1 MVLFYNVY
9 LADKP
14 LEKGGRYY
22 RGRYSSWV
30 NTMDVFKYTLASVA
44 NLYPWSRVIINYE
57 TCDTLKHRVTELNN
71 YINNLFGKY
80 DLLLS
85 NKRLERQSDWKVA
98 YKYLNNDLIY
108 FCCNHDHVF
117 IDSASSH
124 FLNCVEEFRKE
135 SAPIKSLY
143 FSHWHEVN
151 VMFHKDSSANRKTR
165 ALDSDCDLNNIYT
178 YYRKKNSTIRDT
190 YAFVTHSNFDSIQI
204 INKQLYHD
212 WWFPGDFEH
221 MFLPRSDYFGDVIPN
236 QPKKLQS
243 IPYREFFRHFD
254 GYTHV
259 HHTNR
264 EWQTNVL
271 RSINA
276 LTIPPGFF
284 NNNLKIRFG
293 YDENKEDWIN
303 INLNK
308 DNYTSLDS
316 NGTDYKLLSHQLPY
330 FWKDIIT
337 DIDVNKQYN
346 ENLFHSKWV
355 EQLFAGFNHFDGL
368 NHFGGSE
375 HIDFFSNKTIVDK
388 IKTSYN
394 IK

>member
-9 LADKP
+9 LADEP

-22 RGRYSSWV
+22 RGLYSPWV
-30 NTMDVFKYTLASVA
+30 DTIDVFKYTLASVA
-44 NLYPWSRVIINYE
+44 DLYPWSRVIINYE
-57 TCDTLKHRVTELNN
+57 TCDALKPRVEELNN
-71 YINNLFGKY
+71 YINSLFGKY

-85 NKRLERQSDWKVA
+85 NKRLERQSDWKA
-98 YKYLNNDLIY
+98 SYKYLNNDLIY

-117 IDSASSH
+117 IDSDSSH

-135 SAPIKSLY
+135 NAPIKSLY
-143 FSHWHEVN
+143 FSHWYEVN
-151 VMFHKDSSANRKTR
+151 VMFHE
-165 ALDSDCDLNNIYT
+165 
-178 YYRKKNSTIRDT
+178 NSTVRDT
-190 YAFVTHSNFDSIQI
+190 YAFNTHPTFDSIQI

-212 WWFPGDFEH
+212 WWFPGNFEH

-236 QPKKLQS
+236 QPSKL
-243 IPYREFFRHFD
+243 IAVPYREFFRHFD

-259 HHTNR
+259 YSENR

-271 RSINA
+271 RSINV

-293 YDENKEDWIN
+293 YDENKEDWVN

-316 NGTDYKLLSHQLPY
+316 NGTDYKLPSHQLPY
-330 FWKDIIT
+330 FWKNITT
-337 DIDVNKQYN
+337 DIDINKQYN
-346 ENLFHSKWV
+346 ENLFYSKWAD
-355 EQLFAGFNHFDGL
+355 QLFTGFTHFDGL
-368 NHFGGSE
+368 NHFSGSTVNRFLE
-375 HIDFFSNKTIVDK
+375 NTTIVDK